1 MPNWAIGSVDVT
13 GTCEAAL
20 AFSDRFI
27 TSDKISTIPG
37 RKYFARSF
45 VEESRED
52 FRNEI
57 SEYFKSAASD
67 EKRTFNLGVM
77 FAWSATSCTISGY
90 PQQNSD
96 ECITLAE
103 ACMEDRVSVEI
114 HTSETGMCFEEEIIC
129 DEKGNCSDEER
140 DLIGYCCPECGE
152 IWSLASFEDP
162 DDYEC
167 CECGHEGLVL
177 KEERECH

>member
-13 GTCEAAL
+13 GTREAVL

-27 TSDKISTIPG
+27 TDDEISTVPG
-37 RKYFARSF
+37 RKCFARSF
-45 VEESRED
+45 LEESRED

-57 SEYFKSAASD
+57 KEFFKSAASD

-77 FAWSATSCTISGY
+77 FAWSATSCMINGY
-90 PQQNSD
+90 PQANPN

-103 ACMEDRVSVEI
+103 ACTEDCVSVEI
-114 HTSETGMCFEEEIIC
+114 HTSETGMCFEEEITC
-129 DEKGNCSDEER
+129 DEDGNCTDVER
-140 DLIGYCCPECGE
+140 DMDSYRCPECGE
-152 IWSLASFEDP
+152 VWCLASFEDP

-167 CECGHEGLVL
+167 CECGHQGLVP
-177 KEERECH
+177 REDE

>member
-13 GTCEAAL
+13 GTREAAL

-27 TSDKISTIPG
+27 TSDKISTVAG

-57 SEYFKSAASD
+57 SEYFKSVAPD

-96 ECITLAE
+96 ECTA
-103 ACMEDRVSVEI
+103 R
-114 HTSETGMCFEEEIIC
+114 HRPF
-129 DEKGNCSDEER
+129 
-140 DLIGYCCPECGE
+140 
-152 IWSLASFEDP
+152 
-162 DDYEC
+162 
-167 CECGHEGLVL
+167 GHRRL
-177 KEERECH
+177 